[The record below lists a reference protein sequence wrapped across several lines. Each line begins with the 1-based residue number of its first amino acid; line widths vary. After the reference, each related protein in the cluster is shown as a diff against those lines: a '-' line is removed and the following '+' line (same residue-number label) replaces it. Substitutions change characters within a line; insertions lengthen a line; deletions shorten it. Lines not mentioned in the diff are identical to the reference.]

1 MSSSLKK
8 VHSNMLTGSDLSLYA
23 SLPKL
28 DQPPGVGGGVTFIF
42 LHTPSKDVALGHYIR
57 VSFPARVSDLIDFY
71 LITTG
76 DCRRR
81 IGRPVSFL

>member
-1 MSSSLKK
+1 M

-28 DQPPGVGGGVTFIF
+28 DQTPGVEGEVAFIF
-42 LHTPSKDVALGHYIR
+42 LCTPLKDVAPGHYIR
-57 VSFPARVSDLIDFY
+57 VSFRTSVSALIDFR

-76 DCRRR
+76 DSRRR
-81 IGRPVSFL
+81 VGGPIGFL